1 MCRFGITVCEK
12 KRSLSE
18 QKGCFYVQRRDETKR
33 KGGQKEENIHL
44 KKRDRRMENDKK
56 QKKMAQ

>member
-1 MCRFGITVCEK
+1 MSK
-12 KRSLSE
+12 KAVFQNR
-18 QKGCFYVQRRDETKR
+18 KAAFYVQRRDETKR

>member
-1 MCRFGITVCEK
+1 MSK
-12 KRSLSE
+12 KAVFQNRKAAFMYKE
-18 QKGCFYVQRRDETKR
+18 GTRQKE